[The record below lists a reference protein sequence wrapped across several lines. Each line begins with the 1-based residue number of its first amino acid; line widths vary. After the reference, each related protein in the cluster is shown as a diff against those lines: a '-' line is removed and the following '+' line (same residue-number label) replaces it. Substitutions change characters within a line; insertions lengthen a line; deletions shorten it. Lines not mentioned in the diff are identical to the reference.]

1 MAISVRKAEV
11 QSQLSDFC
19 NRCMESTDEHK
30 MKWQPT
36 KTLRGPE
43 LKLEKSFN
51 LNLRKSFIDR
61 DLLHRPESKEPRRNL
76 LYNEKVEFLQS
87 IDNEVKNLRDKFNQV
102 GILYKY
108 LDIAFSC

>member
-1 MAISVRKAEV
+1 
-11 QSQLSDFC
+11 
-19 NRCMESTDEHK
+19 MESTDEHK

-61 DLLHRPESKEPRRNL
+61 DQMQEPHRNL
-76 LYNEKVEFLQS
+76 SYNEKVEFLQS